1 MFWALDNS
9 MKKDEAKYNSD
20 NTIREAEAVAEKLS
34 SSNDNADQSIIH
46 HREAIARL

>member
-1 MFWALDNS
+1 

-20 NTIREAEAVAEKLS
+20 DTIREAEAIAEKLS

>member
-1 MFWALDNS
+1 

-20 NTIREAEAVAEKLS
+20 NTIREAEAIAEKLS

-46 HREAIARL
+46 HRKAIARL

>member
-1 MFWALDNS
+1 

-20 NTIREAEAVAEKLS
+20 NTIREAEAIAEKLS
-34 SSNDNADQSIIH
+34 SSNDNADQSLIH

>member
-1 MFWALDNS
+1 
-9 MKKDEAKYNSD
+9 MKKDAAKYNRD

>member
-1 MFWALDNS
+1 

-20 NTIREAEAVAEKLS
+20 NTIREAEAIAEKLS
-34 SSNDNADQSIIH
+34 SSNDNADQSIIN